1 MIQRCISFAWVF
13 SILLFFGGCQQA
25 PNTANI
31 PEASFWKEQ
40 GVEILDHW
48 DRQARDTAYGTF
60 HTFLDR
66 QWNTYNGS
74 DKYPGMISRHLFSYS
89 TGYMLTGEK
98 KYLRQASQTGDRMC
112 ERAAAVARMSR
123 LRKILITEWVIKQ

>member
-31 PEASFWKEQ
+31 PEPSFWKEQ